1 MNSEDKKMKVAFVLG
16 ALNRGGTES
25 LILDICRCANRTPFE
40 VVCIYRKEGNLSEEF
55 HKTNARLIHIPRL
68 GSIVGYM
75 WKLRKV
81 IQKER
86 ITIVHSQTPSNT
98 AVLGLSLFGCKT
110 KLLTTIHGFSFLN
123 SNKLYQHFVFGI
135 STAILFV
142 SNYQKKLYIQR
153 CSKQQRKKCYVVY
166 NGIDTTKYG
175 TEYEIP
181 KFYKDLDNTLKLCV
195 VGNIRSARTYDVILK
210 AIYYLRKD
218 GLNNVGLY
226 IIGNT
231 PIEEQYLLDYYRKLC
246 KEYEINDVVHFVGSR
261 SDVPAILQSSDIYI
275 MSSIETFGISVVE
288 SIMSKVPVIV
298 NDFNVMQEITENGKL
313 ATLYKTGDSYDL
325 AEKIKYVVN
334 NFEYYRAKAFDDSE
348 YVKEKYSIEN
358 CISQLNKIYI
368 YGASRGS
375 ENDNH

>member
-55 HKTNARLIHIPRL
+55 HKTNARLIHIPKS
-68 GSIVGYM
+68 GSMVGYM

-135 STAILFV
+135 SKAMLFV
-142 SNYQKKLYIQR
+142 SNYQQKLYIQR
-153 CSKQQRKKCYVVY
+153 CSKLQRKKCYVVY
-166 NGIDTTKYG
+166 NGIDTTKYEKEHN
-175 TEYEIP
+175 TP
-181 KFYKDLDNTLKLCV
+181 DFYKNADTVLKLCV

-210 AIYYLRKD
+210 AISHLRVD
-218 GLNNVGLY
+218 GIKNIGLY

-231 PIEEQYLLDYYRKLC
+231 PQEEEGLLDRYIMLS
-246 KEYEINDVVHFVGSR
+246 KENGLDDIVHFVGSR

-288 SIMSKVPVIV
+288 AITSKLPVIV

-334 NFEYYRAKAFDDSE
+334 NLEYYRTKAIDDSE

-358 CISQLNKIYI
+358 YISQLNKIYV
-368 YGASRGS
+368 
-375 ENDNH
+375 

>member
-1 MNSEDKKMKVAFVLG
+1 M
-16 ALNRGGTES
+16 
-25 LILDICRCANRTPFE
+25 
-40 VVCIYRKEGNLSEEF
+40 
-55 HKTNARLIHIPRL
+55 
-68 GSIVGYM
+68 
-75 WKLRKV
+75 
-81 IQKER
+81 
-86 ITIVHSQTPSNT
+86 
-98 AVLGLSLFGCKT
+98 
-110 KLLTTIHGFSFLN
+110 
-123 SNKLYQHFVFGI
+123 
-135 STAILFV
+135 
-142 SNYQKKLYIQR
+142 
-153 CSKQQRKKCYVVY
+153 Y
-166 NGIDTTKYG
+166 NGIDTTKYEKEHN
-175 TEYEIP
+175 TP
-181 KFYKDLDNTLKLCV
+181 DFYKNADTVLKLCV

-210 AIYYLRKD
+210 AIYYLRKE

-288 SIMSKVPVIV
+288 AIMSKVPVIV

-334 NFEYYRAKAFDDSE
+334 NFEYYRAKAIDDSE
-348 YVKEKYSIEN
+348 SVKEKYSIEN

-368 YGASRGS
+368 YGASWGS